1 MKLPM
6 SAAALLLAT
15 PAMATPNVVPDL
27 LPRLVGMSL
36 FAFEEGFGQPARPC
50 SFGAT
55 TLCSYETGQG
65 RLAVI
70 YRDGRVEKV
79 TWFVSKG
86 TKAIDVEALR
96 LGGACVTKEVDRDT
110 GSDVLRGCPGR
121 LAVDLGNLKSGD
133 MFSLTVWREP

>member
-1 MKLPM
+1 MKSLTL
-6 SAAALLLAT
+6 AAGLMFATSVLAA
-15 PAMATPNVVPDL
+15 PSVVPDL

-36 FAFEEGFGQPARPC
+36 FTFEEGFGQPARPC
-50 SFGAT
+50 SFGT
-55 TLCSYETGQG
+55 TVLCSYDTGQG

-70 YRDGRVEKV
+70 YREGRVEKI

-86 TKAIDVEALR
+86 TKAIAVDALR
-96 LGGACVTKEVDRDT
+96 LGGACASKEVDRDT